1 MIDTETILN
10 RPATVMITKTSG
22 LAGIAYW
29 INQHYKLI
37 GTPDEIDKRSP
48 MVVTIKEWVDAE
60 YENGR
65 QNAISTIELEHMVTN
80 LSEGKL

>member
-1 MIDTETILN
+1 
-10 RPATVMITKTSG
+10 MITKTSG

-29 INQHYKLI
+29 INQHYGLI
-37 GTPDEIDKRSP
+37 GTPDEVQKRDK

-65 QNAISTIELEHMVTN
+65 QNAISTHELEQMITE
-80 LSEGKL
+80 LSEGRL